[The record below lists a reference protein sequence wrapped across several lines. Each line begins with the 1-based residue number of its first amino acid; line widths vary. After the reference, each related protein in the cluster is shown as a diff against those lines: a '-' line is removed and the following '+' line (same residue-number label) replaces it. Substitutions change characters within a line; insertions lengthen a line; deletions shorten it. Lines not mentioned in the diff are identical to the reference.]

1 MSNRDLTAL
10 MCVNTLNPP
19 MQALD
24 RALSALESG
33 AAGAA
38 REVEACLTE
47 VETNL
52 SYLNDILSTGA
63 LAALSQSDCHCACGV
78 EHTVASYSTHGR
90 AGRYGRAPFT
100 SPALLAI
107 SCVAL

>member
-1 MSNRDLTAL
+1 
-10 MCVNTLNPP
+10 

-33 AAGAA
+33 AMGAA

-63 LAALSQSDCHCACGV
+63 LPPLAKKPSCLYATFFACRLLSITPCQLVSG
-78 EHTVASYSTHGR
+78 
-90 AGRYGRAPFT
+90 P
-100 SPALLAI
+100 
-107 SCVAL
+107 

>member
-1 MSNRDLTAL
+1 
-10 MCVNTLNPP
+10 

-63 LAALSQSDCHCACGV
+63 LATLPKMTAAVLADP
-78 EHTVASYSTHGR
+78 STQ
-90 AGRYGRAPFT
+90 
-100 SPALLAI
+100 
-107 SCVAL
+107 